1 MTTTPFQTQQISG
14 VPSGHPLAE
23 SFYKVTMPI
32 INCII
37 EMNPNYKVTAGDAIF
52 AFVSK
57 LIGPDGAP
65 KVTGMLIGLPVAEIQ
80 KFFCNFDLFS

>member
-23 SFYKVTMPI
+23 SFYKATIPI

-37 EMNPNYKVTAGDAIF
+37 EMNPNYKVTAGSAIF
-52 AFVSK
+52 EFVSK
-57 LIGPDGAP
+57 LIGPHAP
-65 KVTGMLIGLPVAEIQ
+65 KVTGMLIDLPVVEIQ